1 MIKDIKKDPMIGS
14 FLDSLYIE
22 KGLSKN
28 TVSSYKNDIESFL
41 SWLHKKEIHYQNVTG
56 ANINDFISILFN
68 DGFKSSSINRK
79 ISSIRHFYLFLLKKK
94 IIKFSPV
101 DEITTPKQEK
111 YLPISMS
118 EDEVERLL
126 SSPNSN
132 RIIERRDK
140 AMIEILYAT
149 GMRISELV
157 NLKLTDIDFNRSVLK
172 VFGKGSKERLV
183 PYGEKAAEALD
194 IYLRDRKRSDS
205 KNVFL
210 SNRGSQITRGAF
222 WQRIKIYIKR
232 ENLKSSISPH
242 TLRHAFATHLLNRGA
257 DLRSVQILLGH
268 SDLSTTQ
275 IYTHIAKQRLGEILK
290 NIIQEVKVNKLG
302 FSFLLIIIS
311 FFTLSSEDKIQESIQ
326 KVLPA
331 GAKIELI
338 KESDIKGLYA
348 VYYGELE
355 PIYVSKDGKFFIYGD
370 LFQITNN
377 GISNISNINL
387 AKKRKAIIEEIS
399 TQDFISFEAENEKY
413 QVTVFTDV
421 DCGYCRKLHDNIK
434 EYNKLGIT
442 INYAAFP
449 RSGIGT
455 SSFTK
460 MVGAWCSR
468 NPKESITK
476 LKNNENIDMSFCDNQ
491 PVAKQFAI
499 GQKLGLMAP
508 RQSFI

>member
-1 MIKDIKKDPMIGS
+1 MIKDYKKDHIIRS

-28 TVSSYKNDIESFL
+28 TVSSYKNDISSFL
-41 SWLHKKEIHYQNVTG
+41 SWLNKKQINYQQVSG
-56 ANINDFISILFN
+56 KNINEFISNLFN
-68 DGFKSSSINRK
+68 SSLKSSSINRK
-79 ISSIRHFYLFLLKKK
+79 ISSIKHFYLFLSKKK
-94 IIKFSPV
+94 IIKYSPA
-101 DEITTPKQEK
+101 DEIETPKQEK

-118 EDEVERLL
+118 EDEVEKLL

-290 NIIQEVKVNKLG
+290 K
-302 FSFLLIIIS
+302 
-311 FFTLSSEDKIQESIQ
+311 
-326 KVLPA
+326 
-331 GAKIELI
+331 
-338 KESDIKGLYA
+338 
-348 VYYGELE
+348 
-355 PIYVSKDGKFFIYGD
+355 
-370 LFQITNN
+370 
-377 GISNISNINL
+377 
-387 AKKRKAIIEEIS
+387 
-399 TQDFISFEAENEKY
+399 
-413 QVTVFTDV
+413 
-421 DCGYCRKLHDNIK
+421 HH
-434 EYNKLGIT
+434 
-442 INYAAFP
+442 P
-449 RSGIGT
+449 RG
-455 SSFTK
+455 
-460 MVGAWCSR
+460 
-468 NPKESITK
+468 
-476 LKNNENIDMSFCDNQ
+476 
-491 PVAKQFAI
+491 
-499 GQKLGLMAP
+499 
-508 RQSFI
+508 

>member
-1 MIKDIKKDPMIGS
+1 MIKGYKKDHIIRS

-28 TVSSYKNDIESFL
+28 TVSSYKNDISSFL
-41 SWLHKKEIHYQNVTG
+41 SWLNKKQINYQQVSG
-56 ANINDFISILFN
+56 KNINEFISNLFN
-68 DGFKSSSINRK
+68 SGLKSSSINRK
-79 ISSIRHFYLFLLKKK
+79 ISSIKHFYLFLSKKK
-94 IIKFSPV
+94 IIKYSPA
-101 DEITTPKQEK
+101 DEIETPKQEK

-157 NLKLTDIDFNRSVLK
+157 NLKLTDVDFNRSVLK

-194 IYLRDRKRSDS
+194 IYLRDRKKSDS

-290 NIIQEVKVNKLG
+290 K
-302 FSFLLIIIS
+302 
-311 FFTLSSEDKIQESIQ
+311 
-326 KVLPA
+326 
-331 GAKIELI
+331 
-338 KESDIKGLYA
+338 
-348 VYYGELE
+348 
-355 PIYVSKDGKFFIYGD
+355 
-370 LFQITNN
+370 
-377 GISNISNINL
+377 
-387 AKKRKAIIEEIS
+387 
-399 TQDFISFEAENEKY
+399 
-413 QVTVFTDV
+413 
-421 DCGYCRKLHDNIK
+421 HH
-434 EYNKLGIT
+434 
-442 INYAAFP
+442 P
-449 RSGIGT
+449 RG
-455 SSFTK
+455 
-460 MVGAWCSR
+460 
-468 NPKESITK
+468 
-476 LKNNENIDMSFCDNQ
+476 
-491 PVAKQFAI
+491 
-499 GQKLGLMAP
+499 
-508 RQSFI
+508 

>member
-1 MIKDIKKDPMIGS
+1 MIKDYKKDHIIRS

-28 TVSSYKNDIESFL
+28 TVSSYKNDISSFL
-41 SWLHKKEIHYQNVTG
+41 SWLNKKQINYQQVSG
-56 ANINDFISILFN
+56 KNINEFISNLFN
-68 DGFKSSSINRK
+68 SGLKSSSVNRK
-79 ISSIRHFYLFLLKKK
+79 ISSIKHFYLFLSKKK
-94 IIKFSPV
+94 IIKYSPA
-101 DEITTPKQEK
+101 DEIETPKQEK

-118 EDEVERLL
+118 EDEVEKLL

-157 NLKLTDIDFNRSVLK
+157 NLKLTDVDFNRSVLK

-290 NIIQEVKVNKLG
+290 K
-302 FSFLLIIIS
+302 
-311 FFTLSSEDKIQESIQ
+311 
-326 KVLPA
+326 
-331 GAKIELI
+331 
-338 KESDIKGLYA
+338 
-348 VYYGELE
+348 
-355 PIYVSKDGKFFIYGD
+355 
-370 LFQITNN
+370 
-377 GISNISNINL
+377 
-387 AKKRKAIIEEIS
+387 
-399 TQDFISFEAENEKY
+399 
-413 QVTVFTDV
+413 
-421 DCGYCRKLHDNIK
+421 HH
-434 EYNKLGIT
+434 
-442 INYAAFP
+442 P
-449 RSGIGT
+449 RG
-455 SSFTK
+455 
-460 MVGAWCSR
+460 
-468 NPKESITK
+468 
-476 LKNNENIDMSFCDNQ
+476 
-491 PVAKQFAI
+491 
-499 GQKLGLMAP
+499 
-508 RQSFI
+508 

>member
-1 MIKDIKKDPMIGS
+1 MIKDYKKDHIIRS

-28 TVSSYKNDIESFL
+28 TISSYKNDISSFL
-41 SWLHKKEIHYQNVTG
+41 SWLNKKQINYQQVSG
-56 ANINDFISILFN
+56 KNINEFISNLFN
-68 DGFKSSSINRK
+68 SGLKSSSINRK
-79 ISSIRHFYLFLLKKK
+79 ISSIKHFYLFLSKKK
-94 IIKFSPV
+94 IIKFSPA
-101 DEITTPKQEK
+101 DEIETPKQEK

-157 NLKLTDIDFNRSVLK
+157 NLKLTDVDFNRSVLK

-183 PYGEKAAEALD
+183 PYGEKAADALD

-210 SNRGSQITRGAF
+210 SSRGSQITRGAF

-290 NIIQEVKVNKLG
+290 K
-302 FSFLLIIIS
+302 
-311 FFTLSSEDKIQESIQ
+311 
-326 KVLPA
+326 
-331 GAKIELI
+331 
-338 KESDIKGLYA
+338 
-348 VYYGELE
+348 
-355 PIYVSKDGKFFIYGD
+355 
-370 LFQITNN
+370 
-377 GISNISNINL
+377 
-387 AKKRKAIIEEIS
+387 
-399 TQDFISFEAENEKY
+399 
-413 QVTVFTDV
+413 
-421 DCGYCRKLHDNIK
+421 HH
-434 EYNKLGIT
+434 
-442 INYAAFP
+442 P
-449 RSGIGT
+449 RG
-455 SSFTK
+455 
-460 MVGAWCSR
+460 
-468 NPKESITK
+468 
-476 LKNNENIDMSFCDNQ
+476 
-491 PVAKQFAI
+491 
-499 GQKLGLMAP
+499 
-508 RQSFI
+508 